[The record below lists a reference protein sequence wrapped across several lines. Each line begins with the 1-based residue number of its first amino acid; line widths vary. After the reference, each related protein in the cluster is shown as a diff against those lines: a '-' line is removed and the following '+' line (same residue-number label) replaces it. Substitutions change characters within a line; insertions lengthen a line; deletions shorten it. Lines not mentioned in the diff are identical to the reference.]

1 MRTCAF
7 SEINL
12 RREIMKRFSTI
23 LLAALLI
30 FALIPSAVLGEDE
43 AVITLSSVDG
53 AKPGDEITVD
63 VTIEGRYQAH
73 IVNFTFEYDPEAL
86 EIISA
91 KQGSLLENAAS
102 SGILVILDEKT
113 LAPVGRVA
121 LGIVGA
127 VNPLEGEGELLEMKF
142 RIKDGVTVNQQ
153 VKLYVSEFSNMPI
166 GETNSTPIKYTLVN
180 SIITLTNGTVPDG
193 GYDKGETG
201 YEQGVLTAVPGFTPP
216 PYDPS
221 ASPFDIPSI
230 DPLIGSSLSTP
241 STPAPNG
248 SEKPEATKGPG
259 SENSS
264 AAGIQSDTNPVSDE
278 KPKSSGSVLIYVLIG
293 VLVAAAAAA
302 IAVITI
308 RKKKDKK

>member
-1 MRTCAF
+1 MCILNKTEERK
-7 SEINL
+7 
-12 RREIMKRFSTI
+12 MKRFSTI
-23 LLAALLI
+23 LLTALLI

-43 AVITLSSVDG
+43 AVIMLSSVDG

-63 VTIEGRYQAH
+63 VTISGSYQAH

-86 EIISA
+86 EIIGV

-113 LAPVGRVA
+113 LASVGRIAFGVA
-121 LGIVGA
+121 GA

-142 RIKDGVTVNQQ
+142 RIKEGVTVNQQ
-153 VKLYVSEFSNMPI
+153 VKLYVSEFGNMPI

-180 SIITLTNGTVPDG
+180 SIITLVNGAVPDG

-230 DPLIGSSLSTP
+230 DPQLASSRPTP
-241 STPAPNG
+241 SAPAPND
-248 SEKPEATKGPG
+248 SQKPEATKGPG
-259 SENSS
+259 FEGSS
-264 AAGIQSDTNPVSDE
+264 ADGVQSDTDSASDD
-278 KPKSSGSVLIYVLIG
+278 KPGNSGSVLIYVLIG

-308 RKKKDKK
+308 RKKKEKK

>member
-1 MRTCAF
+1 
-7 SEINL
+7 
-12 RREIMKRFSTI
+12 MKRFSTI
-23 LLAALLI
+23 LLTALLI
-30 FALIPSAVLGEDE
+30 FALIPTAVLGEDE
-43 AVITLSSVDG
+43 AMITLSSVDG
-53 AKPGDEITVD
+53 AKPGDEITID
-63 VTIEGRYQAH
+63 VTIAGSYQAH
-73 IVNFTFEYDPEAL
+73 VVNFTFEYDPEAL

-113 LAPVGRVA
+113 LAPVGRVV

-166 GETNSTPIKYTLVN
+166 SETTSTPIKYTLVN
-180 SIITLTNGTVPDG
+180 SIITLINGTVPEG

-221 ASPFDIPSI
+221 ASPFDVPSI
-230 DPLIGSSLSTP
+230 DPQIGSPLPTQ

-248 SEKPEATKGPG
+248 SEKTEATKGPG
-259 SENSS
+259 SEGSS
-264 AAGIQSDTNPVSDE
+264 AAGIQNNDDE
-278 KPKSSGSVLIYVLIG
+278 KPAKSSSVLIYVLIG
-293 VLVAAAAAA
+293 VLAAAAAAA

>member
-1 MRTCAF
+1 
-7 SEINL
+7 
-12 RREIMKRFSTI
+12 MKRFSTI
-23 LLAALLI
+23 LLTALLI

-53 AKPGDEITVD
+53 AKPGDEITID
-63 VTIEGRYQAH
+63 VTIAGSYEAH
-73 IVNFTFEYDPEAL
+73 IVNFTFEYDPESL

-113 LAPVGRVA
+113 LASVGRIA
-121 LGIVGA
+121 FGIAGA
-127 VNPLEGEGELLEMKF
+127 ANPLTGEGELLKLKF

-153 VKLYVSEFSNMPI
+153 VKLYVSEFSNMPV
-166 GETNSTPIKYTLVN
+166 GETTSTPIKYTSVN
-180 SIITLTNGTVPDG
+180 SIITLTNGSVPDG
-193 GYDKGETG
+193 GYDEGETG

-230 DPLIGSSLSTP
+230 DPQLASSLPTP
-241 STPAPNG
+241 STPAPIG
-248 SEKPEATKGPG
+248 SQKPEATKGPG
-259 SENSS
+259 SENLSP
-264 AAGIQSDTNPVSDE
+264 AGIQSDTNPANDDKTES
-278 KPKSSGSVLIYVLIG
+278 SVLIYVLIG
-293 VLVAAAAAA
+293 VLVVAAVAA

-308 RKKKDKK
+308 RKKKEKK

>member
-1 MRTCAF
+1 
-7 SEINL
+7 
-12 RREIMKRFSTI
+12 MKRFSTI
-23 LLAALLI
+23 LLTALLI

-53 AKPGDEITVD
+53 AKPGDEITID
-63 VTIEGRYQAH
+63 VTIAGSYEAH

-91 KQGSLLENAAS
+91 KQGSLLDNASA

-121 LGIVGA
+121 LGIAGA
-127 VNPLEGEGELLEMKF
+127 VNPLTGEGELLKLKF
-142 RIKDGVTVNQQ
+142 RIRDGITVNQQ

-166 GETNSTPIKYTLVN
+166 GETTSTPIKYTSVN
-180 SIITLTNGTVPDG
+180 SIITLTNGSVPDG
-193 GYDKGETG
+193 GYDEGETG

-230 DPLIGSSLSTP
+230 DPQLASSLPTP
-241 STPAPNG
+241 STPAPNS

-259 SENSS
+259 SENLSP
-264 AAGIQSDTNPVSDE
+264 AGIQSDTNPANDK
-278 KPKSSGSVLIYVLIG
+278 KPENSGSVLVYVLIG
-293 VLVAAAAAA
+293 VLAAAAATA

>member
-1 MRTCAF
+1 MRRCILE
-7 SEINL
+7 SKHKESK
-12 RREIMKRFSTI
+12 IMKRFSTI
-23 LLAALLI
+23 LLTALLI

-53 AKPGDEITVD
+53 AKPGDEITID
-63 VTIEGRYQAH
+63 VTIEGSYEAH
-73 IVNFTFEYDPEAL
+73 IINFTFEYDPEAL

-91 KQGSLLENAAS
+91 KQGSLLENASA
-102 SGILVILDEKT
+102 SGIFVILDEKT
-113 LAPVGRVA
+113 LASVGRIA
-121 LGIVGA
+121 LGIAGA
-127 VNPLEGEGELLEMKF
+127 VNPLKGEGELLKLKF

-153 VKLYVSEFSNMPI
+153 VKIYVSEFSNMPV
-166 GETNSTPIKYTLVN
+166 GVTTSTPIKYTSVN

-193 GYDKGETG
+193 GYDEGKTG

-221 ASPFDIPSI
+221 ASPFEIPTI
-230 DPLIGSSLSTP
+230 DPQITSHTP
-241 STPAPNG
+241 STSASNG

-259 SENSS
+259 SEGSS
-264 AAGIQSDTNPVSDE
+264 AAGIQSNTNPASD
-278 KPKSSGSVLIYVLIG
+278 KKSESPSSVLIYVLIG
-293 VLVAAAAAA
+293 VLAAAAAAA

>member
-1 MRTCAF
+1 MCIFGNKHEERK
-7 SEINL
+7 
-12 RREIMKRFSTI
+12 MKRFSTI
-23 LLAALLI
+23 LLTALLI
-30 FALIPSAVLGEDE
+30 FALIPTAVLGEDE
-43 AVITLSSVDG
+43 AMITLSSVDG
-53 AKPGDEITVD
+53 AKPGDEITID
-63 VTIEGRYQAH
+63 VTIAGSYQAH
-73 IVNFTFEYDPEAL
+73 VVNFTFEYDPEAL

-113 LAPVGRVA
+113 LAPVGRVV

-166 GETNSTPIKYTLVN
+166 SETTSTPIKYTLVN
-180 SIITLTNGTVPDG
+180 SIITLINGTVPEG

-221 ASPFDIPSI
+221 ASPFDVPSI
-230 DPLIGSSLSTP
+230 DPQIGSPLPTQ

-259 SENSS
+259 SEGSS
-264 AAGIQSDTNPVSDE
+264 AAGIQNNDDE
-278 KPKSSGSVLIYVLIG
+278 KPAKSSSVLIYVLIG
-293 VLVAAAAAA
+293 VLAAAAAAA